1 MLSWGVP
8 ACGTMQLSARTG
20 DRFLLQGRCGWEAGV
35 GIVFEAAGQ
44 IQVSHGNSRLFC
56 NQRPISGTGT
66 NNWTLVAEQTPKNR
80 IYGLVCPCE
89 EEAATPGAIASM
101 TGSGSPTRSQITDQ
115 VPYGPCGPHGG
126 PGFGVPG

>member
-66 NNWTLVAEQTPKNR
+66 DNWTLVAGRTR
-80 IYGLVCPCE
+80 IAKRHLNPTWCLENDPNPRLPPTSPLQFKSC
-89 EEAATPGAIASM
+89 
-101 TGSGSPTRSQITDQ
+101 GSNLL
-115 VPYGPCGPHGG
+115 
-126 PGFGVPG
+126 